1 MHYYDIT
8 NFFERSHYM
17 SQTSK
22 LSLLVC
28 ALFATTTAMASDWS
42 SNSLG
47 YRYAPSQSEPGVSDK
62 VSKNIL
68 SFTHVSGDSAGS
80 NFFTIDLLKSD
91 NKDPNNGGGA
101 GAQEWYG
108 FYQRNFSISAMTGNK
123 TGYGFAKDL
132 SLTARF
138 DAGSKNTTFAPSPF
152 KVQLGVSA
160 AMPVSAGF
168 WDIGLAV
175 YKESNNNGIVGKT
188 VSFTAAPALNTAWA
202 IPMGGVGAFTGFA
215 SIVGPKG
222 KDGFGEETKT
232 ETLIRASFMFDIGG
246 AKSGLTAGVG
256 VEYWDNKFGCDNG
269 KSFVRNSCTA
279 TTPLLLVEY
288 KL

>member
-1 MHYYDIT
+1 MTHAP
-8 NFFERSHYM
+8 
-17 SQTSK
+17 K
-22 LSLLVC
+22 LSLILC
-28 ALFATTTAMASDWS
+28 ALLATSTAAMAADWS

-47 YRYAPSQSEPGVSDK
+47 YRYAPSQSEPGVTDK

-68 SFTHVSGDSAGS
+68 SFTHVSGDSAGG

-91 NKDPNNGGGA
+91 NKDPNNGGA
-101 GAQEWYG
+101 DGAQEWYG
-108 FYQRNFSISAMTGNK
+108 FYQRSFSISAMTGNK

-132 SLTARF
+132 SLTARV
-138 DAGSKNTTFAPSPF
+138 DAGSKNTTFAPAPF
-152 KVQLGVSA
+152 KLQLGISA

-168 WDIGLAV
+168 WDIGVAI

-188 VSFTAAPALNTAWA
+188 VSFDAAPSLNTAWA
-202 IPMGGVGAFTGFA
+202 IPVGGVGTFGGFA

-222 KDGFGEETKT
+222 KDGFGAETKT
-232 ETLIRASFMFDIGG
+232 ETLIRANFMFGLGG
-246 AKSGLTAGVG
+246 AKSGLSAGVG
-256 VEYWDNKFGCDNG
+256 VEYWDNKFGCDNS
-269 KSFVRNSCTA
+269 KSFVNNSCTA